1 MHLEFLGLMRDAE
14 TAGPGVRLEYFTKG
28 CIRGVINPCE
38 GCFNESSWTF
48 GGAKKTMTVEEV
60 VNHALECAWN
70 RQVTFCGGEPMLQAK
85 AITEVVKRLKQCDPN
100 FHVVMYTAYKLDTL
114 LKYGLKFT
122 WVPKYGQDMLEA
134 LLSYGTLTTIVDG
147 EVESPPG
154 YYAHAGIDID
164 DCLSAKSVE
173 FILLTPED
181 VRELL
186 TAMDIIVDGDYQF
199 DKRLTTD
206 QYMHK
211 GWFIGSA
218 NQRVIDCEQTIN
230 VCNTEEGEMIYQTAE
245 EFNAYCEEHQPCLT
259 CTQSTKGK
267 NVAGQYCSIQCKQK
281 HRRYEERMKSFEQ
294 QV

>member
-100 FHVVMYTAYKLDTL
+100 FHVVMYTAYKLDSL
-114 LKYGLKFT
+114 LKHGLKFN
-122 WVPKYGQDMLEA
+122 WQERHGEDLHGFLERH
-134 LLSYGTLTTIVDG
+134 G
-147 EVESPPG
+147 E
-154 YYAHAGIDID
+154 
-164 DCLSAKSVE
+164 E
-173 FILLTPED
+173 FITHANRNFKEYTILTPED

-186 TAMDIIVDGDYQF
+186 TAVDIIVDGDYQM

-206 QYMHK
+206 TYMHK

-218 NQRVIDCEQTIN
+218 NQRVIDCAQTIDI
-230 VCNTEEGEMIYQTAE
+230 CNTEEGEMIYQTAE

>member
-38 GCFNESSWTF
+38 GCFNEASWTF
-48 GGAKKTMTVEEV
+48 GGIRKTMTVEEV
-60 VNHALECAWN
+60 VDHALECAWN
-70 RQVTFCGGEPMLQAK
+70 RQITFCGGEPMLQAK
-85 AITEVVKRLKQCDPN
+85 AITEVVKQLKRYDKN
-100 FHVVMYTAYKLDTL
+100 FNVVMYTAYKLDTL

-122 WVPKYGQDMLEA
+122 WLPKHGEDMRQA
-134 LLSYGTLTTIVDG
+134 LMGYAMNHSRTIYKPMTQ
-147 EVESPPG
+147 E
-154 YYAHAGIDID
+154 I
-164 DCLSAKSVE
+164 KKVE
-173 FILLTPED
+173 FTILTPED

-186 TAMDIIVDGDYQF
+186 TAVDIIVDGDYQM

-206 QYMHK
+206 TYMHK

-218 NQRVIDCEQTIN
+218 NQRVIDCAQTIDI
-230 VCNTEEGEMIYQTAE
+230 CNTEEGEMIYQTAE

-259 CTQSTKGK
+259 CTSSTKGK
-267 NVAGQYCSIQCKQK
+267 KVAGQYCSIQCKQK